1 MASQYRGSTSF
12 GFGRRKAPVP
22 PPSETTAKEIVNQSE
37 VDFDHDTNIDTFE
50 INFNLN
56 HEDLNHSV
64 DIQSENA
71 LPKNS
76 EWGSTLLF
84 IQKLLYRKQDYGNF
98 QNVNQKNFSVA
109 NFEINPN
116 IKDFDEDKR
125 ENSFYLDGESFI
137 PERI

>member
-1 MASQYRGSTSF
+1 M
-12 GFGRRKAPVP
+12 VD
-22 PPSETTAKEIVNQSE
+22 QSS
-37 VDFDHDTNIDTFE
+37 VDFDHATNIDTFE

-71 LPKNS
+71 LPKDS

-84 IQKLLYRKQDYGNF
+84 IQKLLNRKQDYGNF
-98 QNVNQKNFSVA
+98 QNINQKNLSVA
-109 NFEINPN
+109 NFEIIPN

-137 PERI
+137 PGRI

>member
-1 MASQYRGSTSF
+1 M
-12 GFGRRKAPVP
+12 
-22 PPSETTAKEIVNQSE
+22 
-37 VDFDHDTNIDTFE
+37 
-50 INFNLN
+50 
-56 HEDLNHSV
+56 
-64 DIQSENA
+64 DIQSEDA